1 MFFPTSL
8 LVIESIT
15 NVYGTR
21 ISTFLFC
28 CFLSFLSLRQCTSE
42 IWHHLNGFDK
52 PLLSFCMNLIA
63 KANRVD
69 KKNIFCMMVCVF
81 VTAQNT
87 NSSYII
93 SMTNGRI
100 IIRRLTVKIFQI
112 LWVINDIYDYCLWIR
127 YIALGYDTMRCDA
140 MLATASLCSNRF
152 YVLICVCRR
161 VQQNPYFWSP
171 NFERFRRENND
182 KSTFWLVLKKNSIE
196 LQKKPHVYRFKD
208 ISIVQC
214 LWSWSLSKT

>member
-1 MFFPTSL
+1 
-8 LVIESIT
+8 
-15 NVYGTR
+15 
-21 ISTFLFC
+21 
-28 CFLSFLSLRQCTSE
+28 
-42 IWHHLNGFDK
+42 
-52 PLLSFCMNLIA
+52 
-63 KANRVD
+63 
-69 KKNIFCMMVCVF
+69 MVCVF
-81 VTAQNT
+81 VTAQTT

-127 YIALGYDTMRCDA
+127 YIALGYDTMRCYA

-182 KSTFWLVLKKNSIE
+182 KSTFWLVFKKMPLNYKKPPCIPFQRYFDSSVPLE
-196 LQKKPHVYRFKD
+196 LVFIQNVKYNKIHWLYFVKFFSRKTGQKKWAI
-208 ISIVQC
+208 ISRG
-214 LWSWSLSKT
+214 LWWL